1 MHDIV
6 KILVGFSLCCQ
17 SSVIRPCPWVHL
29 NKTKWMHL
37 PHGLGMNPEN
47 IQQILGLQVL
57 AGTNDCMLSA
67 MLQVGSGLLQDK

>member
-1 MHDIV
+1 
-6 KILVGFSLCCQ
+6 
-17 SSVIRPCPWVHL
+17 
-29 NKTKWMHL
+29 MHL

-67 MLQVGSGLLQDK
+67 MLQVGSGLLQDKSFNN